1 MGPRLPGM
9 GAGARLPLGWKR
21 FESTGGTGV
30 NEPQPLPTPLLVDLL
45 FEKADVGLCL
55 AAPDGSG
62 LRANAEW
69 RRMTGRGAEGLDGG
83 NALERLGL
91 SRDAAEALLARARA
105 GETVPLPRRA
115 LSASDRVTWW
125 EGSLAP
131 VRLEEGI
138 GLLLSVREEEP
149 PAAAARTEALRVS
162 ERVYRAIG
170 EAIDYGVWVCE
181 PDGRNIYASE
191 SFLKLVGITQQQCSD
206 FGWGEVL
213 HPDDAERTIA
223 AWKECV
229 RTGGTWDIEHRFR
242 GVDGQWHPVLAR
254 GVPVRND
261 RGEIACW
268 AGINLDIAR
277 LKEAEARAR
286 ASEEGLRLALLAGSM
301 ATWDWDV
308 PGERVIWN
316 DEHFRMLGYDV
327 GAVVPSYEA
336 WARRVLPEDL
346 PAAEAALRRALD
358 GEGDYNAEFRTVRS
372 DGSHRWIEAR
382 GRVDRDPSGR
392 PLRCTGVMID
402 VTEHRHAVDALRDAD
417 RRKNEFLGVLSH
429 ELRNPL
435 APIRNSIY
443 LLERAAPDSPP
454 AARAREVIR
463 RQTEHLSRL
472 VDDLLDVTRISS
484 GKIELRRTRLDLCE
498 LVRAASEDHR
508 SLFVRGAVE
517 LRLDLP
523 AERAWVDGD
532 ATRLSQVIG
541 NLLQNAAKFTP
552 AGGRVVVGV
561 RAAGRRAEVFVRD
574 TGVGME
580 PDQVERM
587 FEPFAQAER
596 SLARTKGGLGLGLA
610 LAKGLVEL
618 HGGTIR
624 AHSEG
629 PGRGAEFRVALP
641 GASEPSREAS
651 PGSRAAGGQGRLVLV
666 VEDNVDAGQSL
677 ADLLEMQ
684 GHRVVL
690 ARDGRSGIAL
700 ARSIRPDVVLCDL
713 GLPDVDGFEVARILR
728 RDEALRTTR
737 LVALSGYAQAE
748 DQRSAR
754 AAGFDAHLSKP
765 PPLDALEAIVEGEP
779 GRPAGSASRSRG

>member
-1 MGPRLPGM
+1 
-9 GAGARLPLGWKR
+9 
-21 FESTGGTGV
+21 V
-30 NEPQPLPTPLLVDLL
+30 QEPPPLPPPLLVDLV
-45 FEKADVGLCL
+45 FERAGVGLCL
-55 AAPDGSG
+55 AAPDGSV
-62 LRANAEW
+62 LRANSGWLRVA
-69 RRMTGRGAEGLDGG
+69 GRAAEGAVGEK
-83 NALERLGL
+83 ALELLGL
-91 SRDAAEALLARARA
+91 AREAAAEALVRARA
-105 GETVPLPRRA
+105 GETVHLPRRA
-115 LSASDRVTWW
+115 LSASGRVSWW
-125 EGSLAP
+125 EGSVSP
-131 VRLEEGI
+131 VRLHEGD
-138 GLLLSVREEEP
+138 GLLLSVREREP
-149 PAAAARTEALRVS
+149 PAAAARNEALRVS

-191 SFLKLVGITQQQCSD
+191 SFLGLVGLTQQQCSD
-206 FGWGEVL
+206 FGWGDVL

-229 RTGGTWDIEHRFR
+229 RTGGTWDVEHRFR
-242 GVDGQWHPVLAR
+242 GVDGRWHPVLAR
-254 GVPVRND
+254 GVPVRNE

-308 PGERVIWN
+308 PGGRVIWN

-336 WARRVLPEDL
+336 WARRVHPEDL
-346 PAAEAALRRALD
+346 PAAEASLRRALD
-358 GEGDYNAEFRTVRS
+358 GDGDYNAEFRAVRG
-372 DGSHRWIEAR
+372 DGSQRWIEAR
-382 GRVDRDPSGR
+382 GRVDRDASGR
-392 PLRCTGVMID
+392 PLRCYGVMID

-484 GKIELRRTRLDLCE
+484 GKIALERARLDLCD
-498 LVRAASEDHR
+498 LVRAVCEDHR
-508 SLFVRGAVE
+508 SLFVRDGID

-523 AERAWVDGD
+523 AEPAWVDGD

-552 AGGRVVVGV
+552 AGGQVVVGV
-561 RAAGRRAEVFVRD
+561 RAAERLAEVLVRD

-580 PDQVERM
+580 PDEVERM

-618 HGGTIR
+618 HGGTVR

-629 PGRGAEFRVALP
+629 LGRGAEFRVSLP
-641 GASEPSREAS
+641 GAAGPARAAA
-651 PGSRAAGGQGRLVLV
+651 PGPRAAGGQGRLVLV
-666 VEDNVDAGQSL
+666 VEDNPDAGQSL

-690 ARDGRSGIAL
+690 ARDGRSGIAM

-713 GLPDVDGFEVARILR
+713 GLPDVDGFEVARTLR
-728 RDEALRTTR
+728 RDEALRATH
-737 LVALSGYAQAE
+737 LVALSGYARAE
-748 DQRSAR
+748 DRRSAR
-754 AAGFDAHLSKP
+754 DAGFDAHLPKP
-765 PPLDALEAIVEGEP
+765 PPLDALQAILEGESVERP
-779 GRPAGSASRSRG
+779 SSDRRGRSSA

>member
-1 MGPRLPGM
+1 M
-9 GAGARLPLGWKR
+9 
-21 FESTGGTGV
+21 
-30 NEPQPLPTPLLVDLL
+30 D
-45 FEKADVGLCL
+45 ADTV
-55 AAPDGSG
+55 AATAFDVTERR
-62 LRANAEW
+62 RAEQAV
-69 RRMTGRGAEGLDGG
+69 RDS
-83 NALERLGL
+83 ERL
-91 SRDAAEALLARARA
+91 
-105 GETVPLPRRA
+105 
-115 LSASDRVTWW
+115 
-125 EGSLAP
+125 
-131 VRLEEGI
+131 
-138 GLLLSVREEEP
+138 
-149 PAAAARTEALRVS
+149 
-162 ERVYRAIG
+162 YRAIG
-170 EAIDYGVWVCE
+170 ESIDYGVWVCE

-206 FGWGEVL
+206 FGWGDVL

-242 GVDGQWHPVLAR
+242 GVDGRWHPVLAR
-254 GVPVRND
+254 GVPVRNE

-286 ASEEGLRLALLAGSM
+286 SSEEGLRLALLAGSM

-308 PGERVIWN
+308 PGGRVIWN

-327 GAVVPSYEA
+327 GAVAPSYEA

-346 PAAEAALRRALD
+346 PAAEASLRRALD
-358 GEGDYNAEFRTVRS
+358 GEGDYHAEFRAVRS
-372 DGSHRWIEAR
+372 DGGQRWIEAR

-392 PLRCTGVMID
+392 PLRCYGVMID

-484 GKIELRRTRLDLCE
+484 GKIELERARLDLCD
-498 LVRAASEDHR
+498 LVRAACDDHR
-508 SLFVRGAVE
+508 SLFVRDTVE

-523 AERAWVDGD
+523 AEPAWVDGD

-552 AGGRVVVGV
+552 AGGQVVVGV
-561 RAAGRRAEVFVRD
+561 RAAEGRSEVFVRD

-618 HGGTIR
+618 HGGTVR

-629 PGRGAEFRVALP
+629 LGRGAEFRVSLP
-641 GASEPSREAS
+641 GAAGPAADAS
-651 PGSRAAGGQGRLVLV
+651 PGPPADGGEGRLVLV

-677 ADLLEMQ
+677 ADLLEME

-690 ARDGRSGIAL
+690 TRDGRSGIAM

-713 GLPDVDGFEVARILR
+713 GLPDVDGFEVARTLR
-728 RDEALRTTR
+728 RDEALRATR
-737 LVALSGYAQAE
+737 LVALSGYARVE
-748 DQRSAR
+748 DRRGAR
-754 AAGFDAHLSKP
+754 DAGFDVHLPKP
-765 PPLDALEAIVEGEP
+765 PPLDALRAVLAGGEP
-779 GRPAGSASRSRG
+779 GQRPSSDRRGRSVA